1 MSLSSYDGLKQ
12 EIIDWSHRDD
22 VLPKIDTFIQMA
34 ETAMFNNPI
43 QILNVRGKETSLAIP
58 TTGQT
63 LALPADYLSMRSIRF
78 DLNNDNGKLLFR
90 TPEQMKRKSGTG
102 RPLYFTVTD
111 QIEFNQT
118 PDQVYN
124 LDIIYHAKPLPL
136 SSTNQTNEV
145 LVQNANIYLFGA
157 LAALFKYAVDEVES
171 QQYYAN
177 FIGEIKGTN
186 KLMKKGRYGTAPQM
200 TLNTTTP

>member
-1 MSLSSYDGLKQ
+1 MNDFDSLKQ
-12 EIIDWSHRDD
+12 EIIDWSHRND
-22 VLPKIDTFIQMA
+22 VDQRVDTFIQMA
-34 ETAMFNNPI
+34 ETVMYNNPI
-43 QILNVRGKETSLAIP
+43 QILNVRGKETSLTIP
-58 TTGQT
+58 TAGKT

-157 LAALFKYAVDEVES
+157 LAALFQYAQDEQMAAQNF
-171 QQYYAN
+171 QQ
-177 FIGEIKGTN
+177 FMSEIKGTN
-186 KLMKKGRYGTAPQM
+186 KTMKRGRYGTAPQM
-200 TLNTTTP
+200 TLSTTTP